1 MMIIVIDKLSGI
13 SQAEKIEIGVF
24 KATGWTVNDIL
35 KLKFY
40 EASFL
45 ALLSYMTG
53 VTVGMIYVFY
63 LKAPVMINIFSGY
76 ATLKLNY
83 ELIFAINF

>member
-1 MMIIVIDKLSGI
+1 
-13 SQAEKIEIGVF
+13 
-24 KATGWTVNDIL
+24 
-35 KLKFY
+35 
-40 EASFL
+40 
-45 ALLSYMTG
+45 MTG

-83 ELIFAINF
+83 ELIFAINFKVLAMIFLPLSLFTLQL

>member
-1 MMIIVIDKLSGI
+1 MRHR
-13 SQAEKIEIGVF
+13 
-24 KATGWTVNDIL
+24 
-35 KLKFY
+35 
-40 EASFL
+40 FL
-45 ALLSYMTG
+45 HFLSYMTG

-83 ELIFAINF
+83 ELIFAINFKVLAMIFFAVIPFYIAAVIIPAYRLASIDTYEVFR